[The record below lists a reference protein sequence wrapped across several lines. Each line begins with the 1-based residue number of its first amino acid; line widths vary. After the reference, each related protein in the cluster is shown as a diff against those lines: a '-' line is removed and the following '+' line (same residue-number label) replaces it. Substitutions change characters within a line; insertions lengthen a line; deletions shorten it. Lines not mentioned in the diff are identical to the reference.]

1 MPSWPVH
8 FEIKVNTENARIRDL
23 VARVKA
29 VSSTIE
35 GIPIPPYVRT
45 RLNTLNILRAVRGTT
60 GIEGT
65 ELSESEVS
73 NVLNASPGDQV
84 LGESRAREEREVR
97 NAQALMRYV
106 QFLLTRDPGAQLD
119 EALIRSFHRMLTD
132 GIPYGRNAPG
142 RFRQHRAAAGTY
154 RAPPHDEVPRLMR
167 GFIEWVNGPAGR
179 AFDPIVRAI
188 LAHFL
193 VVSIHPFGDGNGR
206 TSRGVESFL
215 LYKARANV
223 LGFYS
228 LANHYYKNRSEY
240 IQLLDRCRFQSD
252 PDVSPF
258 VTFALEGMA
267 AELDDVRKE
276 LMQAIRII
284 SFRDLAREVFQSEG
298 KLGKVTGNRQLHF
311 LFDLGEQV
319 VAIADIRSG
328 LHPLAHLYKGVGRK
342 TLSRDLN
349 ELERLDLI
357 VNEHRKVRANTGIM
371 DLFTGMPPLA
381 ESSRSISDAD
391 QPISEYPD

>member
-1 MPSWPVH
+1 MHSWTVH
-8 FEIKVNTENARIRDL
+8 FGIKVNPENAHLRDL

-35 GIPIPPYVRT
+35 GIPIPPYVRA
-45 RLNTLNILRAVRGTT
+45 RLNTLNILRAVRATT

-65 ELSESEVS
+65 ELSQSEVS
-73 NVLNASPGDQV
+73 NVLNASPEDQV

-97 NAQALMRYV
+97 NAEALMEYV
-106 QFLLTRDPGAQLD
+106 QSLLTRDPSAQLD
-119 EALIRSFHRMLTD
+119 EALIRRFHKMLTG
-132 GIPYGRNAPG
+132 GIPYGHNVPG
-142 RFRQHRAAAGTY
+142 QFRQHGAVAGTY
-154 RAPPHDEVPRLMR
+154 RAPPHDEVPSLMR
-167 GFIEWVNGPAGR
+167 GFVEWVNGPAGR
-179 AFDPIVRAI
+179 ALDPIVRAI
-188 LAHFL
+188 VAHFL

-228 LANHYYKNRSEY
+228 LANHYYKNRSQY
-240 IQLLDRCRFQSD
+240 VQLLDRCRFQSD

-267 AELDDVRKE
+267 AELDDVRAE
-276 LMQAIRII
+276 LLEAIRII
-284 SFRDLAREVFQSEG
+284 SFRDLAREVFESAG
-298 KLGKVTGNRQLHF
+298 KLGKVTGNRQLLF
-311 LFDLGEQV
+311 LFELSDQV
-319 VAIADIRSG
+319 VATADIRSG
-328 LHPLAHLYKGVGRK
+328 RHPLAHLYKGVGRK

-349 ELERLDLI
+349 ELKRLNLI
-357 VNEHRKVRANTGIM
+357 VNEHRTVRANTGIM

-381 ESSRSISDAD
+381 
-391 QPISEYPD
+391 